1 MQIAN
6 KIDSGNLD
14 RHEQHLMIF
23 TCAFL
28 AILAAGAALLM
39 YPVVFSHQTPDPDR
53 TLRYAFL
60 GFCCLCA
67 LLIFYIWETQKT
79 IRSLRRQMAA
89 DRRRIAEAGR
99 QASEELL
106 KTIPKLNSF
115 QDLLP
120 MEYRRTIAASEHL
133 SVLVITV
140 QSPGESSN
148 ATEGT
153 SILGD
158 AAKAIARKLRSQD
171 SIYLLGR
178 NSFGAVLPTV
188 ELQAAKGISARVG
201 EGLSD
206 AAGVSNRFTWK
217 IDIVNYPEHA
227 SSAHELQQAVR
238 GLIPADYSVHGLA
251 DESPVLR

>member
-1 MQIAN
+1 MKIAN
-6 KIDSGNLD
+6 KIDSSDLD
-14 RHEQHLMIF
+14 RHEQHLMAF
-23 TCAFL
+23 ACAFI

-39 YPVVFSHQTPDPDR
+39 YPVVFAHQTPDPDR
-53 TLRYAFL
+53 TLRYAFV
-60 GFCCLCA
+60 GFCGLSG
-67 LLIFYIWETQKT
+67 LLIFYIWDTQKT
-79 IRSLRRQMAA
+79 IRSLRRQMAS

-120 MEYRRTIAASEHL
+120 MEYRRTIAASDHL
-133 SVLVITV
+133 SILVITV
-140 QSPGESSN
+140 QSSEESSN
-148 ATEGT
+148 STEGL

-158 AAKAIARKLRSQD
+158 AAKAMARKLRNQD

-178 NSFGAVLPTV
+178 ASFGAVLPGV
-188 ELQAAKGISARVG
+188 ELQAAKGISARVA

-206 AAGVSNRFTWK
+206 AAGVSNRFSWK
-217 IDIVNYPEHA
+217 IDIVNYPKHA

-238 GLIPADYSVHGLA
+238 GLIPSDYSVHDLA
-251 DESPVLR
+251 EESTVLR